1 MRKSKRMEPVL
12 RVAASRE
19 DKAAQEFGASR
30 RQLDEHER
38 QLAQLQGYRREYQ
51 ARFETSGAAGISA
64 ARLLDTR
71 RFLAQLDQAIAQQ
84 QQAVSNATRLCE
96 QKRQLW
102 LRARQ
107 KSQTFIK
114 AKERFEAQES
124 LADDKRDQKAS
135 DELAQRKRPS
145 DE

>member
-1 MRKSKRMEPVL
+1 MEPVL

-30 RQLDEHER
+30 RQLDEHQR
-38 QLAQLQGYRREYQ
+38 QLVQLQGYRREYQ
-51 ARFETSGAAGISA
+51 ARLETSGATGITA

-71 RFLAQLDQAIAQQ
+71 RFLAQLDQAIVQQ
-84 QQAVSNATRLCE
+84 QQAVSNAARLCE

-102 LRARQ
+102 LMTRQ
-107 KSQTFIK
+107 KSQAFIK
-114 AKERFEAQES
+114 AKERFETQES
-124 LADDKRDQKAS
+124 LADDRRDQKAS
-135 DELAQRKRPS
+135 DELAQRKRPR

>member
-1 MRKSKRMEPVL
+1 MEPVL

-51 ARFETSGAAGISA
+51 ARFETSGAAGITA

-84 QQAVSNATRLCE
+84 QQAVSNAARLCE

-102 LRARQ
+102 LRTRQ

-114 AKERFEAQES
+114 AKERFETQES

>member
-1 MRKSKRMEPVL
+1 MRKSRRMEPVL

-51 ARFETSGAAGISA
+51 ARFETSGAAGITA

-84 QQAVSNATRLCE
+84 QQAVSNAARLCE

-102 LRARQ
+102 LRSRQ

-145 DE
+145 DK

>member
-1 MRKSKRMEPVL
+1 MEPVL